1 MCCLLPYQSRNP
13 VWLKMLL
20 LRFVCFL
27 SQLSSWPHFS
37 LCFCFF
43 FLLNVST
50 VNLLSLYI
58 LYLIFHSSSPVYRL
72 LLCKILISCMQT
84 KICRYE
90 TSQMRNWIC
99 INEKGRRAFVS
110 RNVEMEGNSRI
121 RLEWECD
128 GFIRYFSSL
137 GVLSCVFWFSNLNI
151 SELKGTF
158 IAKRHL
164 TTLCFIIRPSK
175 FFLYVQ
181 KSMLNRDFKKYLC
194 SE

>member
-1 MCCLLPYQSRNP
+1 
-13 VWLKMLL
+13 MLL
-20 LRFVCFL
+20 LRFVCLFMSFFL
-27 SQLSSWPHFS
+27 SFPPDHTFCCVSGFFTQWFHLIYYRCIFYISSFIAH
-37 LCFCFF
+37 
-43 FLLNVST
+43 
-50 VNLLSLYI
+50 
-58 LYLIFHSSSPVYRL
+58 L

-110 RNVEMEGNSRI
+110 RNVEMGGNSRI

-181 KSMLNRDFKKYLC
+181 KSMLNHDFKKYLC